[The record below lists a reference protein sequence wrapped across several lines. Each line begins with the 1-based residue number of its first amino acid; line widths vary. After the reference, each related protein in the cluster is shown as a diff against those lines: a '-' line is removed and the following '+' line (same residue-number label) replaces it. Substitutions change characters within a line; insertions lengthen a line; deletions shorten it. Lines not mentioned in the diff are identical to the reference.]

1 MVIKGFRLLW
11 ENNSAFR
18 VTWLGKFVYRFPAIN
33 SKEILER
40 NLGSPLVYVKPIDG
54 HWRLGLTN

>member
-1 MVIKGFRLLW
+1 MFIKGFGLLW

-18 VTWLGKFVYRFPAIN
+18 VTWLGKFVCRYPAIN
-33 SKEILER
+33 FEEILEI
-40 NLGSPLVYVKPIDG
+40 GSPLVYVKPIDG